1 MSGRD
6 DADEA
11 KRNYKAPYTPHHQ
24 IPTIQKYQQEKAAR
38 QAEATGPGDGGG
50 PASAGTRQRIRHYW
64 SNDKENERP
73 QEDGHQDKEEEG
85 REDEEREEEE
95 REGEEREE
103 QEREERDAA
112 HFTDQEPNIEETSE
126 VNALGGDAKQRRK
139 GMKKRKDERAQRQ
152 VTDPVTHL
160 PVTIH
165 DFTSQALDDLPENDA
180 PFGSTSRSATGLS
193 NKSKSNRE
201 LQMEHHEMEQGR
213 ESMQALYP
221 PPSYE
226 RIRQEIVAVNKLG
239 ITVGVVGIATV
250 VLIALAMERLLS
262 FKPPAVASRN
272 QGSSHLISSLILKL
286 VILSFSAGGMWL
298 LVVGVRDWMAKR
310 INDAWEDEM
319 WEASRDSAKRGAKA
333 HDTESVT
340 WLNSLLHAVWPL
352 VNPDLFASLAD
363 TLEDVMQASLP
374 RLVQMVAVDDLGQG
388 SEAIRILGIRWLPT
402 GAAARSVSA
411 DGKLKSAEKSKHR
424 NDRAVPGEG
433 EVDESGDGEHDGDKN
448 DEQKQDDGTEK
459 QVAEGMEA
467 EEGDFINLEVAF
479 AYRARSSKLKDRA
492 KDMHLYIAFYLPG
505 NLKIPVWV
513 DVRGIVGTMRLRL
526 QLAPDPPFFALCTL
540 TFLGQPKVDLSC
552 VPLVKHGLNLMDL
565 PLISNFVQSSV
576 DAAMAE
582 YVAPKSLT
590 LDLKDMLAGDDFKK
604 DTNAKGVIVAHIKR
618 GYEFKMGDP
627 GIPLIKEG
635 SSDPY
640 VSVGW
645 AKFGKAMWSTRIL
658 PNEME
663 PCWQETC
670 YLLVTPEEL
679 NVDERLRI
687 QLWDS
692 DRFNADD
699 DLGRIEIDLKGLMR
713 GESTNGRMQ
722 DRRDG
727 FIALEG
733 DEKVPGK
740 LEWSVG
746 YFSKT
751 RIQKC
756 QLEKQTFNKDIRSME
771 TLDQMVNEDVTRKLR
786 EANIKSGKESEQ
798 AKDQDEF
805 EQQRL
810 QDRKAKE
817 DAMIISAPPPDGYPS
832 GIFSIQVHQITGLEL
847 ENLHKNEKR
856 DEEYDDD
863 EQGQDLPSPY
873 CTVIINHHK
882 IFKTRTKPKNA
893 KPFFNAGVERYIP
906 DWRTAEVFVSVR
918 DSRVKEDDP
927 LLGIVHLPLGE
938 VFKKRSQVNEW
949 YPIMGGVGYGR
960 IRVSMVWRSVQ
971 LQPRP
976 QDLGWEYGTLEVQS
990 GVTAKDLPSELHNTK
1005 IRFHTDLGYGKMYSS
1020 KDGAVWHTR
1029 RHSSLRLPV
1038 KKRFASAVAL
1048 EFRHHGVTGDKTA
1061 AFAVLWLR
1069 DIRDEEDEAVTLPAW
1084 KGNFK
1089 RARACCLDDMGERL
1103 GSITL
1108 RLKFWSGLGGAH
1120 TRWAK
1125 KDPNVANV
1133 VEVLQCARDDEEG
1146 DETARERGVLEHGT
1160 VSDSDVVGSE
1170 SSDEGHRSD
1179 DDDDDDDHVQAK
1191 QRRPDGDVR
1200 EDAPDDR
1207 HSSPARGED
1216 TGRRTIVD
1224 SVRDYRRHMQSEHR
1238 KNRGLMQWKLPRTA
1252 QFAKHKVQRVGERV
1266 VDLGRH
1272 RSREP
1277 GIETEV

>member
-11 KRNYKAPYTPHHQ
+11 KRNYEAPYTPHHQ
-24 IPTIQKYQQEKAAR
+24 IPTIQKYQQEKANR
-38 QAEATGPGDGGG
+38 QAQAHAPADGGHLA
-50 PASAGTRQRIRHYW
+50 PTATRHRIRDDW
-64 SNDKENERP
+64 SSDEENERP
-73 QEDGHQDKEEEG
+73 
-85 REDEEREEEE
+85 REDAKQDAGEAAREEA
-95 REGEEREE
+95 G
-103 QEREERDAA
+103 AA
-112 HFTDQEPNIEETSE
+112 QFTDQERNIEETSE
-126 VNALGGDAKQRRK
+126 VSPLGGDAKQRRK
-139 GMKKRKDERAQRQ
+139 GMTRRKDERAERQ

-165 DFTSQALDDLPENDA
+165 DFTSEALDGLPENDA
-180 PFGSTSRSATGLS
+180 PFGSTARSATGLS
-193 NKSKSNRE
+193 NKSKSNKE

-226 RIRQEIVAVNKLG
+226 RIRQEVVAVNKLG
-239 ITVGVVGIATV
+239 ITVGVVGIATI
-250 VLIALAMERLLS
+250 VLIALAMERVVS
-262 FKPPAVASRN
+262 FATPEKARRN
-272 QGSSHLISSLILKL
+272 QGSSRVIISLAVKL
-286 VILSFSAGGMWL
+286 VIPLASAGGIWL
-298 LVVGVRDWMAKR
+298 LVAGVRGWMAKR

-319 WEASRDSAKRGAKA
+319 WEASRDSAQRGAKA

-388 SEAIRILGIRWLPT
+388 SEALRILGVRWLPT

-411 DGKLKSAEKSKHR
+411 DGKLKSAEKSRHR

-433 EVDESGDGEHDGDKN
+433 EADESGDGEHDGDKE

-576 DAAMAE
+576 DTAIAE

-618 GYEFKMGDP
+618 GFEFKMGDP

-658 PNEME
+658 QNEME

-692 DRFNADD
+692 DRLNADD
-699 DLGRIEIDLKGLMR
+699 DLGRIELDLKGLMR

-722 DRRDG
+722 GRRDG
-727 FIALEG
+727 FIALKG

-751 RIQKC
+751 RLQKC
-756 QLEKQTFNKDIRSME
+756 QLEKQTFNKNIRSME
-771 TLDQMVNEDVTRKLR
+771 TLAQLVEEDVTRKLR
-786 EANIKSGKESEQ
+786 EAKTKSGKEPGKG
-798 AKDQDEF
+798 KDQDEF
-805 EQQRL
+805 EQQKL

-856 DEEYDDD
+856 DEDDEDD
-863 EQGQDLPSPY
+863 EQGEGLPSPY

-971 LQPRP
+971 LQSRP
-976 QDLGWEYGTLEVQS
+976 HDLGWEYGTLEVQS
-990 GVTAKDLPSELHNTK
+990 GVTASDLPSELQSMK

-1020 KDGAVWHTR
+1020 KEGAVWHTR
-1029 RHSSLRLPV
+1029 RESSLRLPV

-1048 EFRHHGVTGDKTA
+1048 EFRQHGVTGDKTA

-1069 DIRDEEDEAVTLPAW
+1069 DIRDEEAEEVTLRVW
-1084 KGNFK
+1084 KGNLK
-1089 RARACCLDDMGERL
+1089 RAKACCMDDMGERV
-1103 GSITL
+1103 GSVKIKV
-1108 RLKFWSGLGGAH
+1108 KFWSGLGGAH
-1120 TRWAK
+1120 TKWAK
-1125 KDPNVANV
+1125 KDPNVAHV

-1146 DETARERGVLEHGT
+1146 DETARKRGVLEDGM
-1160 VSDSDVVGSE
+1160 VSDSDVGSE
-1170 SSDEGHRSD
+1170 STDESGAD
-1179 DDDDDDDHVQAK
+1179 ENNVQANK
-1191 QRRPDGDVR
+1191 RPDGDVR
-1200 EDAPDDR
+1200 EANPGSKHADGSA
-1207 HSSPARGED
+1207 ED
-1216 TGRRTIVD
+1216 EGQDSGRRTIVD
-1224 SVRDYRRHMQSEHR
+1224 SVKDYKRHMKSEHR
-1238 KNRGLMQWKLPRTA
+1238 KNRGLMQWKIPRTA
-1252 QFAKHKVQRVGERV
+1252 QFAKHKVQRAGERMA
-1266 VDLGRH
+1266 DMGRH
-1272 RSREP
+1272 HSREP